1 MPTIAEYVQN
11 DGANPFRKWFDSL
24 DAQAAAKIA
33 VAVARLEM
41 GNTSGVKWMGAIG
54 EYRIDWGPGYRIYIM
69 RDGNALIVLLGG
81 RHEERPA
88 ERHRPSSDACSRIQS
103 AESCCAT
110 KTPEVNNMALTREFK
125 QTVADRAKR
134 DPAFAK
140 ALLDEATTLFLNGEP
155 HTARLI
161 LRDLVNATI
170 GFEALAVKT
179 AKPAKSLH
187 RMLSR
192 RGNPSMDN
200 LATILNVVRKKL
212 RVALQVRT
220 VDAA

>member
-1 MPTIAEYVQN
+1 
-11 DGANPFRKWFDSL
+11 
-24 DAQAAAKIA
+24 
-33 VAVARLEM
+33 
-41 GNTSGVKWMGAIG
+41 
-54 EYRIDWGPGYRIYIM
+54 
-69 RDGNALIVLLGG
+69 
-81 RHEERPA
+81 
-88 ERHRPSSDACSRIQS
+88 
-103 AESCCAT
+103 
-110 KTPEVNNMALTREFK
+110 MALTRKFK
-125 QTVADRAKR
+125 QTVAGRAKR

-140 ALLDEATTLFLNGEP
+140 ALLDEATTSFLNGEP
-155 HTARLI
+155 HIARLI

-170 GFEALAVKT
+170 GFEALAAKT